1 MDEEV
6 LTGEVES
13 EPARALSPR
22 QAVLLAAEHLRAA
35 NHDLNRDPGERPSVE
50 VHQATIA
57 GIAYGLT
64 VVADRLADD
73 EGLRPA
79 VGEALEILGDLDS
92 SMGARIG
99 QARRRLMAAVNL

>member
-79 VGEALEILGDLDS
+79 VAEALDALMGSGAQTYRMENAGRIL
-92 SMGARIG
+92 
-99 QARRRLMAAVNL
+99 RRAAGL